1 VYAAD
6 PELLAK
12 GAERVGGIVDDL
24 DDTTKL
30 TETIHIDAVG
40 HGPIAKAVHEQ
51 FTPAK
56 EGLDKLVK
64 NLTVALEGHREKTL
78 ALADSVRK
86 TNEYTIDE
94 AKGMRRP
101 RGG

>member
-1 VYAAD
+1 MFAAD

-51 FTPAK
+51 FAPAK
-56 EGLDKLVK
+56 EGLDKLLK
-64 NLTVALEGHREKTL
+64 NLKVALENHRGKTL
-78 ALADSVRK
+78 AMADLVRK
-86 TNEYTIDE
+86 TNELTIDE
-94 AKGMRRP
+94 AQGMRRP
-101 RGG
+101 RRG